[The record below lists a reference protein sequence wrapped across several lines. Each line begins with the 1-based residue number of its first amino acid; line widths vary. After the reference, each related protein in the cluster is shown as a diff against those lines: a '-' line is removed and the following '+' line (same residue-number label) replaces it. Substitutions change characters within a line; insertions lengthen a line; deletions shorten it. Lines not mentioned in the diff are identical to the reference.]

1 MGAWAAA
8 AGKFLELQF
17 DKGGGIRGA
26 AIRNY
31 LLEKSRS
38 SSSRQRQPR
47 EYSAH
52 TGVLVAVAAAVAVVA
67 VSTTR
72 ACVVPSSAV

>member
-1 MGAWAAA
+1 MAAA

-17 DKGGGIRGA
+17 DKSGGIRGA

-38 SSSRQRQPR
+38 VALPMIDSKLGCRAPDLSRSAMPR
-47 EYSAH
+47 A
-52 TGVLVAVAAAVAVVA
+52 G
-67 VSTTR
+67 
-72 ACVVPSSAV
+72 C